1 MIEFATGQR
10 TQVTNTT
17 VVKYAS
23 GTQAI
28 YGIWDWNLSGWNA
41 MSSMHY
47 SSLAAGVTGL
57 SSPYTIPSS
66 GSLAQQVFTLNS
78 STVDG
83 TNNPV
88 CWQGGTVCT
97 GGAAANK
104 QFGWYANLPGTSEQ
118 VIFNPVYFQGALL
131 VDSTVPSPA
140 SYTPT
145 SCSAVA
151 DTGFTYAISVANGG
165 IFPSAF
171 PSYGTTVDPI
181 AAGVQTNATGSVY
194 VVKTGEGTTNLIYQT
209 VSGTPSAQQVNIPP
223 NTKSK
228 RLTWVE
234 RR

>member
-1 MIEFATGQR
+1 
-10 TQVTNTT
+10 
-17 VVKYAS
+17 
-23 GTQAI
+23 
-28 YGIWDWNLSGWNA
+28 
-41 MSSMHY
+41 MHY
-47 SSLAAGVTGL
+47 SSLAVAATGL
-57 SSPYTIPSS
+57 SSPYTIPST
-66 GSLAQQVFTLNS
+66 GSLAQQVFTLNTS
-78 STVDG
+78 GVSVDG

-97 GGAAANK
+97 GGAPANK
-104 QFGWYANLPGTSEQ
+104 QFGWYANLVGTSEQ
-118 VIFNPVYFQGALL
+118 AIFNPVYFQGALL
-131 VDSTVPSPA
+131 VDSTVPSP
-140 SYTPT
+140 SNYTPT
-145 SCSAVA
+145 SCNAVP

-194 VVKTGEGTTNLIYQT
+194 VVKTVEGTTNLIYQT